1 MKVDPNYHHRA
12 IGCHSECGSTFGSG
26 LDIYIA
32 NNANTTLNS
41 FSNLSYFYSHPQYEY
56 GTNEAETLLAG
67 SYAFQLDEIEVYQK
81 KLNFN

>member
-41 FSNLSYFYSHPQYEY
+41 FSNLGDSYKHPQYEY
-56 GTNEAETLLAG
+56 RTYEAEKFLAG

-81 KLNFN
+81 E